1 MLYAPCSKP
10 CASCPKPLAPAK
22 PSSFDLA
29 QKNQVYWTLMKYL
42 PHLFAVL
49 RWNVKEV
56 GINQSIH
63 GID

>member
-1 MLYAPCSKP
+1 MLHALSLTP
-10 CASCPKPLAPAK
+10 CASCPKPLVPAK

-29 QKNQVYWTLMKYL
+29 QKNQVYGTLMKYL